1 MFSNMATKKTV
12 KISFQEAH
20 EVVKNQNLNE
30 KRMFD
35 RGKSDKEIVE
45 EILLHYGVELININ
59 NENMEPEKL
68 VSSIEYLVF
77 SWF

>member
-1 MFSNMATKKTV
+1 MATNKKTV

-30 KRMFD
+30 KRMLD
-35 RGKSDKEIVE
+35 QGGSDKEIVE